1 MNTPDPVIIPIDG
14 EPSDARAYVAIYGDY
29 ITEKEFND
37 AMDRYFE
44 AVSKDVTSE
53 VKDSFLDKKL
63 HIAKSMDEYIGGAI
77 LG

>member
-1 MNTPDPVIIPIDG
+1 MINKSPDPIIIPIDG
-14 EPSDARAYVAIYGDY
+14 EPSEARAYVAVYGDY

-44 AVSKDVTSE
+44 E
-53 VKDSFLDKKL
+53 
-63 HIAKSMDEYIGGAI
+63 IAKSMDEYIGGAI